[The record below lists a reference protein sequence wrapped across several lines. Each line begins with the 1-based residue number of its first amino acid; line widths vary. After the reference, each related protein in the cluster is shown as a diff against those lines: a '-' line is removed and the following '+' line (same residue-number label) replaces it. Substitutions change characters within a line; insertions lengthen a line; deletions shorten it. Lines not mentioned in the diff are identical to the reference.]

1 MKDWHSQKQGEVSTK
16 ETEIHRIGRKLR
28 NDLAHLSRVT
38 DEEMVVQI
46 KKNQSV
52 E

>member
-1 MKDWHSQKQGEVSTK
+1 MKDWHSQKRGEVSAK

-28 NDLAHLSRVT
+28 NGLAHLSHVT

-46 KKNQSV
+46 KKNQSM